1 VNSPAALYFGPGV
14 SGTTAR
20 RAPAAAFLLVLVC
33 SATAVLG
40 AQDKKGPELRTVHG
54 VVVDKDGKP
63 LADSVVY
70 LMNIKTQAVRTYIT
84 DATGSYH
91 FSGLD
96 PYLDYEVRAEKDDLA
111 SAARTVSSFDSR
123 RDIDVALKLDRKRPS
138 H

>member
-1 VNSPAALYFGPGV
+1 MNSPAAIRF
-14 SGTTAR
+14 SATAR
-20 RAPAAAFLLVLVC
+20 RGAATAAFLLLFVFSPGALR
-33 SATAVLG
+33 

-54 VVVDKDGKP
+54 VVVDKDGKA

-96 PYLDYEVRAEKDDLA
+96 PNLDYEVRAEKNDLA
-111 SAARTVSSFDSR
+111 SGARTVSSFDSR
-123 RDIDVALKLDRKRPS
+123 RDIDLTLKLDRKRPS
-138 H
+138 R